1 MEVDNWQIDI
11 NATES
16 STKEASELEKLW
28 TATAEAAGGSITV
41 RLWKWHQERTMKQ
54 FVCTW
59 SHYILDF
66 FGGNLCRNCG
76 ATHTQHDRR
85 RYRFSSRAP
94 WLQTQMCWF
103 SSEPLQTPSAH
114 WTDRAKWSQKKIWY
128 THVFFCNAPSN
139 EVIKHLS
146 QDQKTGWQECC
157 SASENCVPPVI
168 ISWRVIF
175 FLNRRKKVW
184 WRDVLHNNT
193 IEKW

>member
-94 WLQTQMCWF
+94 WLKLRCADSHLSLFRLPVHTGLT
-103 SSEPLQTPSAH
+103 EPNE
-114 WTDRAKWSQKKIWY
+114 AKRKIWY
-128 THVFFCNAPSN
+128 THS
-139 EVIKHLS
+139 
-146 QDQKTGWQECC
+146 
-157 SASENCVPPVI
+157 
-168 ISWRVIF
+168 F
-175 FLNRRKKVW
+175 FLQCSLKWGYQTLVAGSKNRMAG
-184 WRDVLHNNT
+184 VLLGVGKLCPSGDHQLT
-193 IEKW
+193 GHILSES

>member
-41 RLWKWHQERTMKQ
+41 RLWKWHQERTIKQ

-85 RYRFSSRAP
+85 RYRFSQQGTMASNSDVLILIWASSDSQCTLDR
-94 WLQTQMCWF
+94 QSQMK
-103 SSEPLQTPSAH
+103 P
-114 WTDRAKWSQKKIWY
+114 KKNMIH
-128 THVFFCNAPSN
+128 T
-139 EVIKHLS
+139 
-146 QDQKTGWQECC
+146 
-157 SASENCVPPVI
+157 
-168 ISWRVIF
+168 RF
-175 FLNRRKKVW
+175 FLQCSLKWGYQTLVAGSKNRMAG
-184 WRDVLHNNT
+184 VLLGVGKLCPSGDHQLT
-193 IEKW
+193 GHILSES